1 MKFNKK
7 LFLFIMVTLLV
18 VFALSGCG
26 IIPKIPDGKISGRML
41 IPPSEISKDIAGW
54 VAAANAVV
62 TIVDADGVTH
72 TATTDE
78 NGYYTFEGIAVNSNT
93 VITAEVELNGDTLIL
108 KDIISQAVA
117 ADEQY
122 DAGDMDPE
130 STALALVAETLLAAG
145 INPEDIYLE
154 EIESDVN
161 FSDLVERITSV
172 LEERGNITTDPDV
185 IDAVENIINPPAP
198 PTPSTNP
205 APKLPVY
212 NQTQKK
218 YYNTIQKAINS
229 SGNGDI
235 IVVSAGTYK
244 ENIVFDNKNITLKST
259 DPADSAVVASTIID
273 GQDLDSVVKFLN
285 DDTST
290 LEGFTIQNGNEP
302 GYGGGGIFISGSS
315 PVIRYNVIGDN
326 IDDDVD
332 TGNTGDC
339 GGGICAVDDSIDPHI
354 YENIIIGNKG
364 INGGGMYIGW
374 GSPLVENNIIKE
386 NVSDNDGGGISV
398 IYSKL
403 DGKSYCPI
411 IRENDIEFNKT
422 SNSYGGGI
430 AVSEEGSAIIENNK
444 INNNETNFDGGG
456 IYIAFN
462 SDADIRRNNT
472 IEENKAGY
480 NGGGIYINSDGIIS
494 ITANIIKNNMA
505 NIDSNSYSGG
515 GIYVD
520 NGSPTIGGNTDTDT
534 NNFNTICGNSPDQ
547 VNPDNYPNNDL
558 RYEVNLTVS
567 PGSCGIVTGGG
578 NYCESTEAQI
588 EAIAESGYRFVNWT
602 DDDNAG
608 IEVSTDNPYT
618 FIPDQD
624 VNYTAN
630 FFHWTSEIKIYDLG
644 SEQYLDIGDT
654 VVGTSGYD
662 IRYENISAYTIYI
675 ILCDQYSCI
684 SAAEEI
690 ASAGSFSE
698 FRQGI
703 DGTNPN
709 ELILIETLAGYD
721 HGWKITWN
729 QKGL

>member
-26 IIPKIPDGKISGRML
+26 IIPKTPDGKISGRIL
-41 IPPSEISKDIAGW
+41 IPPSEMSKDIAGW

-93 VITAEVELNGDTLIL
+93 VITAEVELNGDALVL
-108 KDIISQAVA
+108 KDIISQPVT
-117 ADEQY
+117 ADEQC

-130 STALALVAETLLAAG
+130 STALALVVEALLAG
-145 INPEDIYLE
+145 GMDLEDINLE
-154 EIESDVN
+154 DIESNDY
-161 FSDLVERITSV
+161 FSDLVERITAV
-172 LEERGNITTDPDV
+172 LEERGNITTDPDIADMIEDIV
-185 IDAVENIINPPAP
+185 NPPVP
-198 PTPSTNP
+198 PSPPSPSPTT
-205 APKLPVY
+205 KLPVY
-212 NQTQKK
+212 NQTQKT
-218 YYNTIQKAINS
+218 YHATIQKAINNS
-229 SGNGDI
+229 SIDDI
-235 IVVSAGTYK
+235 IVVSPGIYK

-259 DPADSAVVASTIID
+259 NPADSAVVVATIID
-273 GQDLDSVVKFLN
+273 GQDLDSVVKMLN
-285 DDTST
+285 GDTST

-302 GYGGGGIFISGSS
+302 SYDGGGIFISGSS

-339 GGGICAVDDSIDPHI
+339 GGGICIVDDSIDPHI
-354 YENIIIGNKG
+354 YENIIIGNTG

-374 GSPLVENNIIKE
+374 GSPLVENNTIKE
-386 NVSDNDGGGISV
+386 NISVNDGGGISV
-398 IYSKL
+398 VYSKAN
-403 DGKSYCPI
+403 GKSYCPI
-411 IRENDIEFNKT
+411 IRGNNIIEYNKT
-422 SNSYGGGI
+422 TKGYGGGI
-430 AVSEEGSAIIENNK
+430 AVSEEGSAIIENNQIK
-444 INNNETNFDGGG
+444 NNETNYNGGG
-456 IYIAFN
+456 IYIAFS
-462 SDADIRRNNT
+462 SDADIRGNNT
-472 IEENKAGY
+472 IEDNKAGHD
-480 NGGGIYINSDGIIS
+480 GGGIYIYSDGIIS
-494 ITANIIKNNMA
+494 ITANIINNNMA

-520 NGSPTIGGNTDTDT
+520 DGSPTIGGNTDT
-534 NNFNTICGNSPDQ
+534 NSFNTICGNSPDQ
-547 VNPDNYPNNDL
+547 VNPDTYPNNDL
-558 RYEVNLTVS
+558 GYDVNLAVS
-567 PGSCGIVTGGG
+567 PGSCGTVTGGG

-654 VVGTSGYD
+654 VVGTNGYD

-698 FRQGI
+698 FRQGK
-703 DGTNPN
+703 DDANPN